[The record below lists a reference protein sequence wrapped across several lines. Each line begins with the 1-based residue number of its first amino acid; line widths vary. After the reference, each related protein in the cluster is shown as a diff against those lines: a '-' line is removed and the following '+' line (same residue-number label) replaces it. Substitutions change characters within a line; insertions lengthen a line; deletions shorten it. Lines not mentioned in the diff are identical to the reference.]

1 MDTKTNFYTIY
12 SQKLAGFLM
21 MNGLPLIRLVPDF
34 KRGNKNSFIFAN
46 NEKLHSLM
54 DRWQIERNKNSK

>member
-21 MNGLPLIRLVPDF
+21 LNGLPLIRLVPDF